1 MSKLKIKPKELT
13 ALGFP
18 QSPAISMAITL
29 LEKEFKHSTFV
40 EVEPILRGLAKAP
53 EKYWN
58 DATWGKI
65 AERIKP
71 RPEAVK
77 EYPRLLEKAL
87 PFTVFGAENIEI
99 QAWEQMKTAMKLP
112 ITVAGALMPDAHMGY
127 GLPIGGVLATNNAVI
142 PYGVGVDIGCRMCL
156 SVFPIPAT
164 EFQKHAK
171 ALEKSLT
178 DNTIFGTGGAWNQS
192 QNHEVIE
199 NPLFQELP
207 LLRDLQ
213 KKAARQLGT
222 SGSGNHFAEFGI
234 ADFAADDRALGI
246 KAGQYVALLTHSGSR
261 ALGANIAKYYTQA
274 AMRKRRLPDFAR
286 HLAWLQL
293 DEAEG
298 AEYWAAMNLAGDYAS
313 ACHHTIHKK
322 IARELKTQHTVR
334 VENHHNFA
342 WKERLADGTE
352 VIVHRKGATPA
363 KVGELGIIPGSM
375 TAPGYIVRGKG
386 EATAINSAAHGAGR
400 KMSRSD
406 AKQSMTNS
414 GLRQMLEAHGV
425 KLFGG
430 GLDEAPHAY
439 KDIELVMQAQT
450 DLVDVL
456 GKFLPKIVR
465 MAGEE

>member
-1 MSKLKIKPKELT
+1 L
-13 ALGFP
+13 
-18 QSPAISMAITL
+18 IS
-29 LEKEFKHSTFV
+29 H
-40 EVEPILRGLAKAP
+40 
-53 EKYWN
+53 
-58 DATWGKI
+58 
-65 AERIKP
+65 
-71 RPEAVK
+71 
-77 EYPRLLEKAL
+77 
-87 PFTVFGAENIEI
+87 
-99 QAWEQMKTAMKLP
+99 
-112 ITVAGALMPDAHMGY
+112 
-127 GLPIGGVLATNNAVI
+127 
-142 PYGVGVDIGCRMCL
+142 
-156 SVFPIPAT
+156 
-164 EFQKHAK
+164 
-171 ALEKSLT
+171 
-178 DNTIFGTGGAWNQS
+178 TIFGTGGAWGQY

-213 KKAARQLGT
+213 KKAALQLGT

-234 ADFAADDRALGI
+234 ADFPADDRALGI

-286 HLAWLQL
+286 HLAWLRL
-293 DEAEG
+293 DESEG

-313 ACHHTIHKK
+313 ACHHTIHRK

-334 VENHHNFA
+334 IENHHNFA

-363 KVGELGIIPGSM
+363 KAGELGIIPGSM

-386 EATAINSAAHGAGR
+386 DAASINSAAHGAGR

-406 AKQSMTNS
+406 AKQRLTNRA
-414 GLRQMLEAHGV
+414 LREALEKNDV

-430 GLDEAPHAY
+430 GLDEGPHAY

-450 DLVDVL
+450 ELVEVL
-456 GKFLPKIVR
+456 GKFLPRIVR

>member
-1 MSKLKIKPKELT
+1 MGKLKIKPKELT

-18 QSPAISMAITL
+18 QNSAISMAISL
-29 LEKEFKHSTFV
+29 LEKEFKHSTFQ
-40 EVEPILRGLAKAP
+40 EVEPILKGLAKTP

-58 DATWGKI
+58 DAVWGKI

-77 EYPRLLEKAL
+77 EYPRLLEKAI

-127 GLPIGGVLATNNAVI
+127 GLPIGGVLATDNAVI

-164 EFQKHAK
+164 EFRKHES
-171 ALEKSLT
+171 ALEKTLLN
-178 DNTIFGTGGAWNQS
+178 NTLFGTGGAWNQS
-192 QNHEVIE
+192 QNHEVID
-199 NPLFQELP
+199 NQLFNELP

-234 ADFAADDRALGI
+234 ADFPTDDRVLGI

-274 AMRKRRLPDFAR
+274 AKRKRRLPDFAG
-286 HLAWLQL
+286 HLAWLRL
-293 DEAEG
+293 DESEG
-298 AEYWAAMNLAGDYAS
+298 AEYWAAMNLAGDYAA

-363 KVGELGIIPGSM
+363 KEGELGIIPGSM

-386 EATAINSAAHGAGR
+386 EPTALNSAAHGAGR

-406 AKQSMTNS
+406 AKQSMTQS
-414 GLRQMLEAHGV
+414 ALRNALAENGV

-439 KDIELVMQAQT
+439 KDIELVMQAQMG
-450 DLVDVL
+450 LVDIV
-456 GKFLPKIVR
+456 GKFFPKIVR